1 MGVFELYI
9 TAAMVMEKVIAAATV
24 SLLLVAGMSV
34 LLSSS
39 GSPSSIAPDQTTQLQ
54 ATCTSSLG
62 ETCFTSGCSEWRK
75 GAICSS
81 TKQCVCPSGQCAY
94 QGSCIA
100 QEVLKSVPEPA
111 PVCRPITKETCRV
124 FGCSKK
130 SNTVCSGFSIG
141 FSSLPTMGQCMCKV
155 GQCAND
161 QDVCVDA
168 PQFFKAPKLTK
179 KQIVCPVLSAIWT
192 AGFFKTDELGRVE
205 RLEVQKG
212 IIDGLGAAKA
222 VGFGFA
228 QTTAGYRANDP
239 DEQNYGMFP
248 LTDAIKMLKA
258 NATIDPAGNERYLNI
273 FGMIRNG
280 DVLHQLGAAVRGGP
294 GLLDPTCTG
303 YPCAARFGRF
313 FSQYANKDGEL
324 CTKEFGNVA
333 SNIYKNGYHGVAAD
347 KTLFKGVGG
356 LTFRED
362 AALAG
367 FLIAFGKKR
376 GGWPKSGDICLKLA
390 DAQWMEMEGTFPKNW
405 VKPNY
410 GWGGTEDLGPIFEV
424 WRKMGVKGL
433 SQGVL
438 GVSAQYTITKMA
450 ESALGH

>member
-1 MGVFELYI
+1 MGI
-9 TAAMVMEKVIAAATV
+9 RTMVMEKVIAAATI

-39 GSPSSIAPDQTTQLQ
+39 GSPSSIAPDQTTQLE

-100 QEVLKSVPEPA
+100 QEALTAIPDLD
-111 PVCRPITKETCRV
+111 PVCKPITKETCRV
-124 FGCSKK
+124 FGCSKE

-161 QDVCVDA
+161 KDVCEDA
-168 PQFFKAPKLTK
+168 PQFFKAPKLERT
-179 KQIVCPVLSAIWT
+179 QIVCPVLSAIWS
-192 AGFFKTDELGRVE
+192 AGFFKTDDLGRVE
-205 RLEVQKG
+205 RMDVQKG
-212 IIDGLGAAKA
+212 IIDGTGAAKS

-248 LTDAIKMLKA
+248 ISKA
-258 NATIDPAGNERYLNI
+258 KELLASGATKDPEGNERYLNI
-273 FGMIRNG
+273 FRMLKSK
-280 DVLHQLGAAVRGGP
+280 DVLHQLAAAVRGGP
-294 GLLDPTCTG
+294 IDPTCTG

-313 FSQYANKDGEL
+313 WSQFANKDGDL

-333 SNIYKNGYHGVAAD
+333 SNIYKNGYHGVAAEHS
-347 KTLFKGVGG
+347 LFKDVLG
-356 LTFRED
+356 LTFREE

-367 FLIAFGKKR
+367 FLVVFGKPR
-376 GGWPKSGDICLKLA
+376 DGWPKPGGDLCMTLA
-390 DAQWMEMEGTFPKNW
+390 DAKWLEMEGTFPKGW
-405 VKPNY
+405 KKPDWD
-410 GWGGTEDLGPIFEV
+410 WGKSDLGPIFEV
-424 WRKMGVKGL
+424 WRKMGVAGL
-433 SQGVL
+433 ARGVFGQSVQWSLTQMAADVL
-438 GVSAQYTITKMA
+438 G
-450 ESALGH
+450 ESN